1 LLLRYKE
8 RSSVSMVNAVH
19 HVQVLTRDSQV
30 LVHYL
35 ETTLGMDRQAEIEI
49 PRSAVAELLRWTVTE
64 GQVRSTILGSGHR
77 GLVEVVE
84 CPEAGDSDTTSQPTV
99 GALQLAFAVPDLPRC
114 LEDARR
120 LGAVH
125 VVGPKT
131 LTQGSG
137 ELLIA
142 SLELAGVRLQLSESA
157 AGSPASPDH
166 DMTTPPL
173 GEERH
178 GGQ

>member
-1 LLLRYKE
+1 
-8 RSSVSMVNAVH
+8 MVNAVH
-19 HVQVLTRDSQV
+19 HIQVLTRDSQV

-35 ETTLGMDRQAEIEI
+35 ETTLDMDRQADIEM
-49 PRSAVAELLRWTVTE
+49 PRSTVAELLRWTVTE

-77 GLVEVVE
+77 GLVEVVD
-84 CPEAGDSDTTSQPTV
+84 CPEAGDPDPADRPTV
-99 GALQLAFAVPDLPRC
+99 GASQLAFAVPDLTRC
-114 LEDARR
+114 LDEARR

-125 VVGPKT
+125 IVGPKT
-131 LTQGSG
+131 FTQGAG
-137 ELLIA
+137 ELRIA

-157 AGSPASPDH
+157 ASSAARPPTSPNP

>member
-1 LLLRYKE
+1 
-8 RSSVSMVNAVH
+8 MVNAVH

-64 GQVRSTILGSGHR
+64 GQVRSTILGSGYR

-84 CPEAGDSDTTSQPTV
+84 CPEAADSDTTSQPTV
-99 GALQLAFAVPDLPRC
+99 GALQLAFTVRDLARC
-114 LEDARR
+114 IEDARR

-131 LTQGSG
+131 FTQGAA
-137 ELLIA
+137 EFLIA
-142 SLELAGVRLQLSESA
+142 SLELAGVRLQLSMSVDSSV
-157 AGSPASPDH
+157 AGSPNR
-166 DMTTPPL
+166 DMTTPSL
-173 GEERH
+173 GEERN